1 MTTERD
7 SLRERLKIATETHL
21 SDRAHLEQKV
31 DDLESAMRAS
41 ELDKDEALNRLKS
54 MQDVIDAIEAKVR
67 IEGEAS
73 ATHKATATQM
83 RLIAEKAERAAH
95 DAQRQLAKYEGEVR
109 TSREKIADMEAEV
122 IGLRR
127 QISGDREQ
135 SKALHSNMVA
145 AKRDNERLKEE
156 VDHFS
161 LEVEAKDKAMIE
173 NRRLINE
180 LESQLNR
187 YKDEFKAAE
196 GDIDDLRRKKN
207 EVSDELSIVKRSR
220 EELNRENRKLID
232 ELTATKEEGRQF
244 QAQLEDAEADEQELK
259 EQIQGY
265 VAEVKRVEDLLNA
278 KEQQR
283 SDLLEQY
290 KYGKYTFNCYK

>member
-7 SLRERLKIATETHL
+7 SLRDRLKIATETHL

-31 DDLESAMRAS
+31 DDLESAIRAS

-54 MQDVIDAIEAKVR
+54 MQDVIEAVESKVR

-109 TSREKIADMEAEV
+109 TSREKIADLEAEV
-122 IGLRR
+122 VDLRR
-127 QISGDREQ
+127 QVSGEREQ
-135 SKALHSNMVA
+135 SKTLHSSTIA

-156 VDHFS
+156 IDHFS
-161 LEVEAKDKAMIE
+161 REVEAKDKAMIE
-173 NRRLINE
+173 SRRLINE
-180 LESQLNR
+180 LELQLGR
-187 YKDEFKAAE
+187 YKEEFKSTE
-196 GDIDDLRRKKN
+196 GEMEEIRRKKN
-207 EVSDELSIVKRSR
+207 EVSDELSIIKRSR
-220 EELNRENRKLID
+220 EELNRENRRLID
-232 ELTATKEEGRQF
+232 ELTVTKEEVRQL
-244 QAQLEDAEADEQELK
+244 QAQLDDAEADEQDLK

-278 KEQQR
+278 KEKQR

-290 KYGKYTFNCYK
+290 KYGKYTFNCY